1 MEAREKAIKTIERM
15 GNVYIE
21 LIKEEKEVIHLRATP
36 IKTTTRTL

>member
-21 LIKEEKEVIHLRATP
+21 LIKEEKKEVIHLRATP
-36 IKTTTRTL
+36 IKKKL